1 MGDLIAELTEYGR
14 HLQREIDEVEI
25 RELRIQVEEALTRVE
40 KERAEKEEERARAE
54 KERARIR
61 DYESKILLLEKEN
74 AELKAKLASPI
85 MITGEETR

>member
-1 MGDLIAELTEYGR
+1 MAR
-14 HLQREIDEVEI
+14 
-25 RELRIQVEEALTRVE
+25 AE
-40 KERAEKEEERARAE
+40 KERARGEKERARAE

-74 AELKAKLASPI
+74 AELKAKLATQI